1 MSAHV
6 FVDESH
12 RSSYLVV
19 AAYIPIRQ
27 LVPIRAVMR
36 GLCLSGERRVHFQAE
51 SDNRRRKIVAR
62 LVEHPLRVRVYTG
75 RGPKD
80 ATRAVLLRELV
91 AEVLDAGAQ
100 RLVIES
106 RGLARDRDDRREI
119 VGTLQ
124 RLRAPIDALAYEHFQ
139 PHEDPALWIPDAVAW
154 CFGAGGDWRRRVE
167 PLVEKVIDCGDLH
180 RTSTRTARNPGARRP
195 AGSCPGSLPRPSGLG

>member
-6 FVDESH
+6 FVDESR
-12 RSSYLVV
+12 RSSYLLV
-19 AAYIPIRQ
+19 AAYVPTRQ
-27 LVPIRAVMR
+27 LLPIRAVMR

-51 SDNRRRKIVAR
+51 NDSRRRRVVAR
-62 LVEHPLRVRVYTG
+62 LVEQSLRVRIYTG
-75 RGPKD
+75 RGRQD
-80 ATRAVLLRELV
+80 AVRAALLRELV
-91 AEVLDAGAQ
+91 AEVLDAGAR

-106 RGLARDRDDRREI
+106 RGVARDRDDRREI

-124 RLRAPIDALAYEHFQ
+124 RLRAPGDALSYEHFR

-167 PLVEKVIDCGDLH
+167 PLVDKVVDCGEVS
-180 RTSTRTARNPGARRP
+180 RGRV
-195 AGSCPGSLPRPSGLG
+195 

>member
-6 FVDESH
+6 FVDESG
-12 RSSYLVV
+12 RSSYLLV

-27 LVPIRAVMR
+27 LVPVRAVMR
-36 GLCLSGERRVHFQAE
+36 RLCLPGERRVHFQAE
-51 SDNRRRKIVAR
+51 SDNRRRQVVAR
-62 LVEHPLRVRVYTG
+62 LVEQPLRVRIYTG

-80 ATRAVLLRELV
+80 AIRATLLRELV
-91 AEVLDAGAQ
+91 AGVVDAGGQ

-106 RGLARDRDDRREI
+106 RGLALDREDRREI
-119 VGTLQ
+119 VRTLQ
-124 RLRAPIDALAYEHFQ
+124 RLRAPGDALAYEHFR

-167 PLVEKVIDCGDLH
+167 LLVDKVVDCGDL
-180 RTSTRTARNPGARRP
+180 PRRR
-195 AGSCPGSLPRPSGLG
+195 G